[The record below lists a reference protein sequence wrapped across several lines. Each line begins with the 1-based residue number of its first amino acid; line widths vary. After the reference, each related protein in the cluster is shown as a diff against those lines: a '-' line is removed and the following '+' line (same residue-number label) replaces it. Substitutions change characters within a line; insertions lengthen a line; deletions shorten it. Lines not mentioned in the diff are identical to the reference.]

1 MTVLGRPGRRKA
13 GRHRLPLRAAV
24 VALATLP
31 LVMALTDVYLAA
43 APAALIASTATGAL
57 AVSAL
62 AAQPFLAARSRTAD
76 AALARRRLGWHRLLG
91 LVALSLVVLHVGA
104 LFAVEVEHTLFTL
117 SPDGPTR
124 ARMAVIALA
133 ALIAAA
139 TLGVTRRSL
148 PISTTTW
155 RILHAYL
162 ASVAIVLGIGHAVLT
177 DGALDGLGT
186 PVLILFGV
194 AGLAGVVYANLT
206 RPTRARRADG
216 AAGAVGM
223 R

>member
-1 MTVLGRPGRRKA
+1 MTGLDRSEQAEGSDPY
-13 GRHRLPLRAAV
+13 RLALRAVV
-24 VALATLP
+24 VALAALP
-31 LVMALTDVYLAA
+31 LALALTDVYLAA

-62 AAQPFLAARSRTAD
+62 AAQPFLAALSRTTEPT
-76 AALARRRLGWHRLLG
+76 LARRRLTWHRLLG
-91 LVALSLVVLHVGA
+91 TAALVLVLVHVGA

-133 ALIAAA
+133 ALVGAVA
-139 TLGVTRRSL
+139 LGATRRWL
-148 PISTTTW
+148 PISSATW

-162 ASVAIVLGIGHAVLT
+162 ASVAIVLGIGHAFLT

-186 PVLILFGV
+186 PVLLLFGV
-194 AGLAGVVYANLT
+194 AGLAGVAYAHLT
-206 RPTRARRADG
+206 RPRVRAGSLAPVSTRR
-216 AAGAVGM
+216 
-223 R
+223 